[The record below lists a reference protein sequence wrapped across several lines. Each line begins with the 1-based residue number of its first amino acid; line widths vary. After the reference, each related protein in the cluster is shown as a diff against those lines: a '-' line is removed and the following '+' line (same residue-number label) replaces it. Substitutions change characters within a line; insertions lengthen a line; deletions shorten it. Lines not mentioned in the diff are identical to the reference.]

1 VALELIRNSYQ
12 LQSAMDFLNTRKLRQ
27 AELEREL
34 RQLFDRVA
42 SNNWMSVDEYQAA
55 RERANLMVANAPE

>member
-1 VALELIRNSYQ
+1 
-12 LQSAMDFLNTRKLRQ
+12 MDFLNTRKLRQ